1 MLILRHLLILRERE
15 RERDVIVESYDMS
28 IYPCAHEHQHDACEE
43 SEMSYEPRCV
53 RNCEDAERYHLVTW
67 SKHAVASMQHASPQA
82 HATPPPHTATRR
94 LGVTHISHSL
104 TRCLWSSLVSVV
116 SQAVYSQLSGAARGR
131 AARHPR
137 SALTG
142 PTHRSPH
149 THAHRHAAVHG
160 TGHRRHRRPVCA
172 GCNTPLGARGTRTR
186 EPGPGDTNAHNSQ
199 LSTNRWILH

>member
-1 MLILRHLLILRERE
+1 MDRSEECTIHTFDRTLVSQKKVMLILRHLLILRERE

-67 SKHAVASMQHASPQA
+67 SKHAVASMQHASPPRHTHRTRPRGARPRRDTYLSQTQS
-82 HATPPPHTATRR
+82 HAVP
-94 LGVTHISHSL
+94 LVLSGECGVSGCVLFT
-104 TRCLWSSLVSVV
+104 
-116 SQAVYSQLSGAARGR
+116 QLSGAARGR

-149 THAHRHAAVHG
+149 VRTHTG
-160 TGHRRHRRPVCA
+160 TRQCTAPATGTA
-172 GCNTPLGARGTRTR
+172 GRCARGVSNT
-186 EPGPGDTNAHNSQ
+186 
-199 LSTNRWILH
+199 

>member
-1 MLILRHLLILRERE
+1 
-15 RERDVIVESYDMS
+15 MS

-116 SQAVYSQLSGAARGR
+116 SQAVYSALRRGAWACGAAPAVR
-131 AARHPR
+131 
-137 SALTG
+137 
-142 PTHRSPH
+142 
-149 THAHRHAAVHG
+149 AHRAHTPVTAHARTPARGTVHG

>member
-1 MLILRHLLILRERE
+1 
-15 RERDVIVESYDMS
+15 MS

-67 SKHAVASMQHASPQA
+67 SKHAVASMQHASPPRHTHRTRPRGARPRRDTYLSQTQS
-82 HATPPPHTATRR
+82 HAVP
-94 LGVTHISHSL
+94 LVLSGECGVSGCVRFT
-104 TRCLWSSLVSVV
+104 
-116 SQAVYSQLSGAARGR
+116 QLSGAARGR